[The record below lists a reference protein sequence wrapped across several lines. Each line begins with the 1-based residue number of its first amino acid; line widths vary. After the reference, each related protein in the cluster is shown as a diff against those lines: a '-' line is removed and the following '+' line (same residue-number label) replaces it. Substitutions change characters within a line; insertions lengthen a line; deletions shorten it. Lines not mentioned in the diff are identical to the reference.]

1 MDSEKVGILIKE
13 IREKNGLTQKDLA
26 DKLNVT
32 YQAVSKWETGKNL
45 PDISIIKKISDEFSI
60 DIDDFLNGEYKKNND
75 KQTKKWIKW
84 IFALILL
91 IITITIIVLINN
103 ANFKFKKI
111 SSSCKD
117 FNVTGS
123 IAYNNKKTSIYISD
137 ISKCESD
144 KREYKFFKC
153 NLIEKNGENKT
164 IISSYTSNKN
174 LSLENHL
181 KKLKLNID
189 NYKRKCSEF
198 KNNNL
203 RLEITLKDE
212 NNKTTKYVVPLKL
225 ENNC

>member
-1 MDSEKVGILIKE
+1 MDSEKVGFLIKE

-60 DIDDFLNGEYKKNND
+60 DIDNFLKGEYKITND
-75 KQTKKWIKW
+75 KQKPK
-84 IFALILL
+84 LINWLIGVFLL
-91 IITITIIVLINN
+91 IIIITIIILING

-137 ISKCESD
+137 ISKCEGD
-144 KREYKFFKC
+144 KKVYSYFKC
-153 NLIEKNGENKT
+153 NLIEKNNEHKT
-164 IISSYTSNKN
+164 VISSYTSNKN

-189 NYKRKCSEF
+189 NYKRKCNDF